1 MKKTDTFHYLS
12 IAIATIIAIVIAI
25 FQPLNNN
32 SKILYEITDLGTLDN
47 LRTYANGINDSGK
60 IVGASEVRNER
71 EYTFIWDKIKGMQ
84 QLNPHTNAYYRAY
97 PKKINNA
104 GQIAANIIY
113 WKNKQK
119 IKIGYLWD
127 NSQCV
132 LYKNALWVT
141 DINDAGQM
149 VGRSSYYDDQYKS
162 RPALWNGS
170 DDVLNLAV
178 PLRFLHANRINNAG
192 QIVGQCKICQK
203 KLCKYHACFWD
214 SKKSSPNKK
223 DVIDLGTLNNYGESE
238 AKGINNLGQVVG
250 NSSFKIDLTE
260 KKEKHAFL
268 WDSDRGMQ
276 DLGSLTPYNSYA
288 LDINDA
294 GQVVGYSKERV
305 YYRGIAF
312 LWDAKNGL
320 QNLNKLIRP
329 HSRWMLYR
337 ADDINENGW
346 IVGSG
351 LLSDVTHA
359 FLLTPISR

>member
-1 MKKTDTFHYLS
+1 MKKTETFHYLS
-12 IAIATIIAIVIAI
+12 IAIATLIAIVIAI
-25 FQPLNNN
+25 SQPLNNN
-32 SKILYEITDLGTLDN
+32 TKILYEITDLGTLDN
-47 LRTYANGINDSGK
+47 LRTYANGINDSGN

-113 WKNKQK
+113 WKNKQE

-127 NSQCV
+127 NNRCV
-132 LYKNALWVT
+132 IYRNSLGFN

-149 VGRSSYYDDQYKS
+149 VGYFYDNDKDKS
-162 RPALWNGS
+162 GIALWNGP
-170 DDVLNLAV
+170 DDMLNLTV
-178 PLRFLHANRINNAG
+178 PLRFRHANRINNAG

-214 SKKSSPNKK
+214 SKKGSPNKK

-250 NSSFKIDLTE
+250 NSSFRIDLKE

-329 HSRWMLYR
+329 HSRWMLSR
-337 ADDINENGW
+337 AYDINENGW
-346 IVGSG
+346 IVGRGSLNG
-351 LLSDVTHA
+351 KVHA
-359 FLLTPISR
+359 FLLTPISP